1 MKLIVNSLI
10 KLGILKKDLDYHLIR
25 ISRRLRGFCITKILP
40 PDANQNSIRNTVER
54 NQGNTERRM
63 RCNIKVTTS
72 LLITT

>member
-40 PDANQNSIRNTVER
+40 PDANQNSIRTRVNAIRATQRGE
-54 NQGNTERRM
+54 
-63 RCNIKVTTS
+63 CDATS
-72 LLITT
+72 R

>member
-40 PDANQNSIRNTVER
+40 LDANQNSIRIRVNAIRATQRGESYA
-54 NQGNTERRM
+54 
-63 RCNIKVTTS
+63 TS
-72 LLITT
+72 R

>member
-40 PDANQNSIRNTVER
+40 PDADQNSIRMRPNTISATQRGESYA
-54 NQGNTERRM
+54 
-63 RCNIKVTTS
+63 TS
-72 LLITT
+72 R